1 MMVDLVDQEVVIIPA
16 DMAAFMAAAV
26 EEKKM
31 IPQVVVVMV
40 VKVVQEL
47 FGEMVDPILQ
57 RTLEMYKK

>member
-1 MMVDLVDQEVVIIPA
+1 MDLVDREVVLIPA
-16 DMAAFMAAAV
+16 DMVVLMAAAV

-31 IPQVVVVMV
+31 IPQVVVVLV

-47 FGEMVDPILQ
+47 FGEMVDTILQ

>member
-1 MMVDLVDQEVVIIPA
+1 MMVDLVDREVVLMLKE
-16 DMAAFMAAAV
+16 MAVPMAAAV

-31 IPQVVVVMV
+31 IPQVVVVV
-40 VKVVQEL
+40 VLLVVQEL

>member
-1 MMVDLVDQEVVIIPA
+1 MMVDLVDQEVLIIPA
-16 DMAAFMAAAV
+16 DMAALMAAVV

-31 IPQVVVVMV
+31 IPQVVVVLV